1 VTGLTQRKRVTVN
14 GEPRAT
20 EAGRVSDLLV
30 HLGYGGDGPGIA
42 VAVNGQV
49 VPRSTWS
56 ERRIDDGDDI
66 EIVGAVQGG

>member
-1 VTGLTQRKRVTVN
+1 MTELTQRKRVTVN
-14 GEPRAT
+14 GEPRGT
-20 EAGRVSDLLV
+20 DAGRVSELLE
-30 HLGYGGDGPGIA
+30 HLGYGGDRPGIA

-49 VPRSTWS
+49 VPRSSWS